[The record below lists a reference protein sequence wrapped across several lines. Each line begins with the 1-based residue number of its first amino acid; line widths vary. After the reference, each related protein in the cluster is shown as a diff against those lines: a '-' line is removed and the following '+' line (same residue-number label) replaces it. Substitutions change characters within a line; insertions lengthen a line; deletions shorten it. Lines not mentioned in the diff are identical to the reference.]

1 MNVLIVH
8 AHPEPASFNGAMTPL
23 AAATL
28 REAGHHVELSDLY
41 AMQFHAASDRS
52 SFVTMKDAGYFK
64 PQQEESYALE
74 HGGFVPDLEAEMR
87 KLEACDL
94 LIFQFPLWWFGLPAI
109 LKGWVDR
116 VFANGRFYG
125 GGRVYET
132 GVMRGRRAVLSFTT
146 GGDASRYTT
155 DGPHGDVITLLGPI
169 QRGMLYFI
177 GFDVLHPQI
186 GYGASRATDE
196 DRAAMLEAWRVRL
209 GTIFEEAPMAIG
221 SF

>member
-8 AHPEPASFNGAMTPL
+8 AHPEPRSFNAAMTQV
-23 AAATL
+23 ASATL
-28 REAGHHVELSDLY
+28 REAGHDVVVSDLY

-52 SFVTMKDAGYFK
+52 SFVTVSDPDYFK
-64 PQQEESYALE
+64 PQREENYAVE
-74 HGGFVPDLEAEMR
+74 HAGFSSDLEAEMQ
-87 KLEACDL
+87 KLAACDL

-116 VFANGRFYG
+116 VFAQGRFYG

-132 GVMRGRRAVLSFTT
+132 GVMRGRRAVISFTT
-146 GGDASRYTT
+146 GGDSSRYVS
-155 DGPHGDVITLLGPI
+155 DGPHGDVITLLRPI

-177 GFDVLHPQI
+177 GFDVLQPQI
-186 GYGASRATDE
+186 GWGASRGTDAE
-196 DRAAMLEAWRVRL
+196 RAAMLEAWRVRL
-209 GTIFEEAPMAIG
+209 AGIFDESPMSAG

>member
-8 AHPEPASFNGAMTPL
+8 AHPEPASFNSAMTRL
-23 AAATL
+23 ACETL
-28 REAGHHVELSDLY
+28 RAAGHQVALSDLY

-52 SFVTMKDAGYFK
+52 NFATVQDPAYFK
-64 PQQEESYALE
+64 PQVEEAHALE
-74 HGGFVPDLEAEMR
+74 HAGFAPALEAEMR

-94 LIFQFPLWWFGLPAI
+94 LILQFPLWWFGLPAI

-116 VFANGRFYG
+116 VFAQGRFYG

-132 GVMRGRRAVLSFTT
+132 GVMRGRRALLSFTT
-146 GGDASRYTT
+146 GGDASRYTA
-155 DGPHGDVITLLGPI
+155 DGPHGDVITLLRPI

-186 GYGASRATDE
+186 GWQASRVSDAE
-196 DRAAMLEAWRVRL
+196 RAVMLQAWRARL
-209 GTIFEEAPMAIG
+209 DTVFDELPMPVGTF
-221 SF
+221 